1 MGFFFK
7 NKKKN
12 KEEETVTPVVETTP
26 EVPAKEGMILVREGI
41 KLGLPTVSMEE
52 AIVAAGELLRDL
64 GYVDDDYIPAM
75 IRRNEEAS
83 VYMGLGLAIPHGT
96 EDAKRDV
103 KRSGIIVMQYP
114 DGVEFNGGTAQLVI
128 GIAGVGDEHL
138 EILGQITEAV
148 TEEEILE
155 ELNIKENHERECK
168 LAAGGLPES
177 IWETYSSFANT
188 NGGTILLGI
197 REYRDS
203 FTVEGR
209 TDKQIVKY
217 QKDFWSTL
225 NDRNKV
231 SKNILLN
238 HHVRPVIVR
247 EKKILRIDVPA
258 ADRHDKPVYIGTDP
272 MKGTYKR
279 DYEGDGFR

>member
-1 MGFFFK
+1 M
-7 NKKKN
+7 
-12 KEEETVTPVVETTP
+12 
-26 EVPAKEGMILVREGI
+26 EVWRLK
-41 KLGLPTVSMEE
+41 
-52 AIVAAGELLRDL
+52 
-64 GYVDDDYIPAM
+64 
-75 IRRNEEAS
+75 
-83 VYMGLGLAIPHGT
+83 
-96 EDAKRDV
+96 
-103 KRSGIIVMQYP
+103 
-114 DGVEFNGGTAQLVI
+114 
-128 GIAGVGDEHL
+128 
-138 EILGQITEAV
+138 
-148 TEEEILE
+148 EEILE

-203 FTVEGR
+203 FTVEGL

-238 HHVRPVIVR
+238 HHVR
-247 EKKILRIDVPA
+247 L
-258 ADRHDKPVYIGTDP
+258 
-272 MKGTYKR
+272 
-279 DYEGDGFR
+279 

>member
-128 GIAGVGDEHL
+128 GIVGVGDEHL

-155 ELNIKENHERECK
+155 ELKK
-168 LAAGGLPES
+168 TTDVDYVL
-177 IWETYSSFANT
+177 NT
-188 NGGTILLGI
+188 
-197 REYRDS
+197 
-203 FTVEGR
+203 FT
-209 TDKQIVKY
+209 
-217 QKDFWSTL
+217 
-225 NDRNKV
+225 N
-231 SKNILLN
+231 
-238 HHVRPVIVR
+238 
-247 EKKILRIDVPA
+247 
-258 ADRHDKPVYIGTDP
+258 
-272 MKGTYKR
+272 
-279 DYEGDGFR
+279 

>member
-1 MGFFFK
+1 MTAENKIMTQNLLKKLALLKIDVKKFHCYNRDR

-155 ELNIKENHERECK
+155 ELKK
-168 LAAGGLPES
+168 TTDVDYVL
-177 IWETYSSFANT
+177 NT
-188 NGGTILLGI
+188 
-197 REYRDS
+197 
-203 FTVEGR
+203 FT
-209 TDKQIVKY
+209 
-217 QKDFWSTL
+217 
-225 NDRNKV
+225 N
-231 SKNILLN
+231 
-238 HHVRPVIVR
+238 
-247 EKKILRIDVPA
+247 
-258 ADRHDKPVYIGTDP
+258 
-272 MKGTYKR
+272 
-279 DYEGDGFR
+279 

>member
-1 MGFFFK
+1 MDLEGRQLWDSFSRIR
-7 NKKKN
+7 KKN

-155 ELNIKENHERECK
+155 ELKK
-168 LAAGGLPES
+168 TTDVDYVL
-177 IWETYSSFANT
+177 NT
-188 NGGTILLGI
+188 
-197 REYRDS
+197 
-203 FTVEGR
+203 FT
-209 TDKQIVKY
+209 
-217 QKDFWSTL
+217 
-225 NDRNKV
+225 N
-231 SKNILLN
+231 
-238 HHVRPVIVR
+238 
-247 EKKILRIDVPA
+247 
-258 ADRHDKPVYIGTDP
+258 
-272 MKGTYKR
+272 
-279 DYEGDGFR
+279 